1 MLTYADMSQV
11 ERRKAEAEKQLE
23 TVYKEMESFRQE
35 GEQVSTLTHADVCYT
50 SGKC

>member
-1 MLTYADMSQV
+1 MPQV
-11 ERRKAEAEKQLE
+11 ERRKSEAEKQLE

-35 GEQVSTLTHADVCYT
+35 GEQVKPLTFADVCYA